1 MLWMTDTLAGEITIS
16 NKSRAQKI
24 VIEKKWCI
32 RRLLTKEVFLKSG
45 NERVINIFIKINFCS
60 E

>member
-1 MLWMTDTLAGEITIS
+1 MTDTLAGEITIS
-16 NKSRAQKI
+16 NKSKGQKI

-32 RRLLTKEVFLKSG
+32 RRLLTKELFLKSG